1 MRANPKLTSGVNR
14 YWIRFFLL
22 AVFATMYV
30 RDHHRPAF
38 HKALGVDP
46 SDYDF
51 KVFRITSEISR
62 QTFPLELDLDN
73 PKFKAGLDRLLA
85 CSRAIA
91 DAKAR
96 GGLIG
101 KVQHGVQVLRA
112 AATFVRLYLL
122 PVKANALPA
131 DIRLQPVW

>member
-1 MRANPKLTSGVNR
+1 
-14 YWIRFFLL
+14 
-22 AVFATMYV
+22 MYV

-38 HKALGVDP
+38 HAALGVDP
-46 SDYDF
+46 TDYDYT
-51 KVFRITSEISR
+51 VFRITSEISR

-73 PKFKAGLDRLLA
+73 PKFHAGLETLLA

-91 DAKAR
+91 EAR
-96 GGLIG
+96 AQGGVLG
-101 KVQHGVQVLRA
+101 KLKHGIQVLRA